1 MTKASA
7 DLKALRAALVERLE
21 GLRAASETT
30 AENRVPVEREQT
42 SVGRLSRMDA
52 MQVQAMAVATE
63 RRRAEEAARV
73 EVAILRIDEDEYGY
87 CISCG
92 EEIAAKRLAVDPTIP
107 TCIACASGGGR

>member
-30 AENRVPVEREQT
+30 AENRAPVELDQT

-107 TCIACASGGGR
+107 TCISCASGGGR

>member
-21 GLRAASETT
+21 GLSAASETT
-30 AENRVPVEREQT
+30 AENRVPVELDQT

-107 TCIACASGGGR
+107 TCISCASGGGR